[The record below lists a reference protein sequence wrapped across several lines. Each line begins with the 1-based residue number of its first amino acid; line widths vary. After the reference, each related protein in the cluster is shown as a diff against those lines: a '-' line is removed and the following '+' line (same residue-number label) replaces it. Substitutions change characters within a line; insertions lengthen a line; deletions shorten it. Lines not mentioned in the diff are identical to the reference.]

1 MSIRTEKISRAVQRD
16 LAPILSRVCRR
27 ILPSEL
33 VTIVEVQATADLG
46 LAKVY
51 ISILN
56 SKDKEKSLY
65 TIEFHN
71 KEIRQELTQVIGKR
85 VRKIPELNFYLDTT
99 MDHAERINS
108 LLDNL

>member
-27 ILPSEL
+27 ILPNEL
-33 VTIVEVQATADLG
+33 VTIVEVKATADLG

-56 SKDKEKSLY
+56 SKDKDKSLY
-65 TIEFHN
+65 PIEFHN
-71 KEIRQELTQVIGKR
+71 KEIRQELAQVIGKR

>member
-27 ILPSEL
+27 ILPGEL

-71 KEIRQELTQVIGKR
+71 KEIRQGLAQIIGKR

>member
-71 KEIRQELTQVIGKR
+71 KEIRQELAKVIGKR

-99 MDHAERINS
+99 IDHAERINS

>member
-16 LAPILSRVCRR
+16 LAPILSRVCQR
-27 ILPSEL
+27 ILPDEL

-51 ISILN
+51 VSIFN
-56 SKDKEKSLY
+56 SKDKDKSLY
-65 TIEFHN
+65 IIDFHN
-71 KEIRQELTQVIGKR
+71 KEIRQGLAQVMGKR

-108 LLDNL
+108 LLKNL

>member
-27 ILPSEL
+27 ILPNEL
-33 VTIVEVQATADLG
+33 VTIVEVKATPDLG
-46 LAKVY
+46 IARVY

-56 SKDKEKSLY
+56 SKDKDKSLY

-71 KEIRQELTQVIGKR
+71 KEIRQELAQVIGKR

>member
-71 KEIRQELTQVIGKR
+71 KEIRQELAQVIGKR

-99 MDHAERINS
+99 IDHADRINS